1 MRFSRFAPKKEER
14 SRFGTIARKALSIS
28 AEDKVSEKTQQF
40 TTAFERPADE
50 MQQSKFKV
58 LHYKN
63 ERILGAV
70 KTVYEKT
77 LNGEVLQENLMSAA
91 LAAPKNIQRNMQ
103 EAGYPNVSQEEK
115 ERFDLE
121 YQLAIQLTGKLNQIT
136 VKN

>member
-1 MRFSRFAPKKEER
+1 
-14 SRFGTIARKALSIS
+14 
-28 AEDKVSEKTQQF
+28 
-40 TTAFERPADE
+40 

>member
-103 EAGYPNVSQEEK
+103 EAGIS
-115 ERFDLE
+115 
-121 YQLAIQLTGKLNQIT
+121 
-136 VKN
+136 